1 MSPDVNDPGY
11 RAVTFDDLRIAY
23 KQQVEALIDGGSDL
37 LLVETIFDTLN
48 AKAALL
54 PLKKSKT
61 NATWIFQ
68 SWFLEQLM
76 ISGRTLSGQ
85 TVEALLVSVS
95 HIQLLS
101 VGSIVHLVPIY

>member
-1 MSPDVNDPGY
+1 M
-11 RAVTFDDLRIAY
+11 TCIAY
-23 KQQVEALIDGGSDL
+23 KQVKALIDGGDL

-68 SWFLEQLM
+68 SWFLEQLPM
-76 ISGRTLSGQ
+76 LQEEHFQDKRLRPFSFGLIFQ
-85 TVEALLVSVS
+85 
-95 HIQLLS
+95 
-101 VGSIVHLVPIY
+101 